1 MSYNV
6 LNWAKQNAGVS
17 MSNYKEELLDL
28 LKDKAVVFGEVTLS
42 SGEISNY
49 YIDCRRVTLDAKGA
63 FLIGEILSDML
74 EDADAVGGLTI
85 GADPIAAAVAVR
97 SYEKGMPVSA
107 FIVRKGQKAH
117 GTMKRIE
124 GPLAAASKVIIVDDV
139 ITKGGS
145 VLEAIDAAEAEGH
158 QVVKAICLVDR
169 QQGGSDIIR
178 DKGYRLEILFTP
190 ADLGVI

>member
-1 MSYNV
+1 MS
-6 LNWAKQNAGVS
+6 S
-17 MSNYKEELLDL
+17 YKEELLGL

-42 SGEISNY
+42 SGETSNY

>member
-1 MSYNV
+1 
-6 LNWAKQNAGVS
+6 

>member
-1 MSYNV
+1 M
-6 LNWAKQNAGVS
+6 LNWAKQNAGVP
-17 MSNYKEELLDL
+17 MSTYKEELLGL

-42 SGEISNY
+42 SGETSNY

-85 GADPIAAAVAVR
+85 GADPIAAAVTVR
-97 SYEKGMPVSA
+97 SYEKGKPVSA

-158 QVVKAICLVDR
+158 QVIKAICLVDR
-169 QQGGSDIIR
+169 QQGGSDIVR